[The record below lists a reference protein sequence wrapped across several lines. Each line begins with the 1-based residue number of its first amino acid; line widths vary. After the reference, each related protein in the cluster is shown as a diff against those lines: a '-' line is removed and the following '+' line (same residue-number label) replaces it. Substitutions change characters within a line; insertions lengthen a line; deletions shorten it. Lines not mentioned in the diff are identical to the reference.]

1 MDELFQLDIE
11 FHGAN
16 EEQIEDEQ
24 QADEPD
30 DEEDDEREEEQA
42 DEQAADTTGMI
53 EERTAR
59 TQCVTS
65 DCSTTKVFH
74 VLDHQRKVVKT
85 SLLPKEGQESP
96 GRAASKARTSKG
108 STLKARML
116 KERMLR
122 MSMWNVDLSNF
133 LASN

>member
-1 MDELFQLDIE
+1 
-11 FHGAN
+11 
-16 EEQIEDEQ
+16 
-24 QADEPD
+24 
-30 DEEDDEREEEQA
+30 
-42 DEQAADTTGMI
+42 MI

-74 VLDHQRKVVKT
+74 VLDHQWKVKT
-85 SLLPKEGQESP
+85 SLLLKEGQESS

-108 STLKARML
+108 STLKRRML

-122 MSMWNVDLSNF
+122 MPMWNVDLSNF